1 MASRRPFPAV
11 LQTTAA
17 ALIAAGPMVTPS
29 SGAAQEPADTTM
41 QLPIPLTGNWT
52 VVNDGVMGGRSMST
66 VHESSSGT
74 IVFAG
79 DVSLEN
85 NGGFASVRL
94 PISESDLSA
103 FGGLRLQLRGDG
115 NRYQIRLRT
124 DDRFD
129 GIAYSA
135 RIETTGEWEAAEIPF
150 ATFEPT
156 FRGVRPS
163 GAPPLDPSRIRQLG
177 FLIAD
182 EQAGPFRLEIADVYA
197 YVVKAAPPP

>member
-1 MASRRPFPAV
+1 MTIRGR
-11 LQTTAA
+11 
-17 ALIAAGPMVTPS
+17 
-29 SGAAQEPADTTM
+29 
-41 QLPIPLTGNWT
+41 IPLTGTWT
-52 VVNDGVMGGRSMST
+52 VVNDGVMGGRSTST
-66 VHESSSGT
+66 VQEDSTGT

-94 PISESDLSA
+94 PIAALDLSA
-103 FGGLRLQLRGDG
+103 FGGLRLRLRGDG

-135 RIETTGEWEAAEIPF
+135 RFQTTGEWETVEIPF
-150 ATFEPT
+150 AAFEPT
-156 FRGVRPS
+156 FRGVRPR

-182 EQAGPFRLEIADVYA
+182 EQAGPFRLEVADLSA
-197 YVVKAAPPP
+197 YVVNTAPH

>member
-1 MASRRPFPAV
+1 V
-11 LQTTAA
+11 LQATAA
-17 ALIAAGPMVTPS
+17 ALIAAGATVAPS
-29 SGAAQEPADTTM
+29 SSTAQEPPDTTVE
-41 QLPIPLTGNWT
+41 LPIPLTGTWT

-66 VHESSSGT
+66 VQKGSSGT

-79 DVSLEN
+79 EVSLEN
-85 NGGFASVRL
+85 NGGFASARL
-94 PISESDLSA
+94 PIPESDLSA
-103 FGGLRLQLRGDG
+103 FGGLRLRLRGDG

-135 RIETTGEWEAAEIPF
+135 RLQTTGEWETVEIPF
-150 ATFEPT
+150 AAFEPT
-156 FRGVRPS
+156 FRGARPR

-182 EQAGPFRLEIADVYA
+182 EQAGPFRLEVADVCA
-197 YVVKAAPPP
+197 YVVTAAPH

>member
-1 MASRRPFPAV
+1 MTIRRR
-11 LQTTAA
+11 
-17 ALIAAGPMVTPS
+17 
-29 SGAAQEPADTTM
+29 
-41 QLPIPLTGNWT
+41 IPLTGTWT
-52 VVNDGVMGGRSMST
+52 VVNDGVMGGRSTST
-66 VHESSSGT
+66 VQEDPTGT

-94 PISESDLSA
+94 PIAESDLSA
-103 FGGLRLQLRGDG
+103 FGGLRLRLRGDG

-135 RIETTGEWEAAEIPF
+135 RFRTTGDWETVEIPY
-150 ATFEPT
+150 AAFEPT
-156 FRGVRPS
+156 FRGVRPR

-182 EQAGPFRLEIADVYA
+182 EQAGPFRLEVADLSA
-197 YVVKAAPPP
+197 YVVNTAPH